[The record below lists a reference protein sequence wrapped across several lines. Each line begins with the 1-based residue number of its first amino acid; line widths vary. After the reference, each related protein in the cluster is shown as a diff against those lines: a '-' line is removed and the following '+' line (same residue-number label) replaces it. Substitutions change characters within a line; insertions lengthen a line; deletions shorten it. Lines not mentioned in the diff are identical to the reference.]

1 MKEER
6 RSAFIDAV
14 MADATEAERIDA
26 TRRWFNVLRILIH
39 MADDHHCPRCDS
51 PESETGGR
59 VADEALE
66 V

>member
-6 RSAFIDAV
+6 RSAFIDAI
-14 MADATEAERIDA
+14 MSDATEAERIDA
-26 TRRWFNVLRILIH
+26 TRRWFNVLRILIK
-39 MADDHHCPRCDS
+39 MAEDHHCPRCDS
-51 PESETGGR
+51 PESGTGGR